1 MDFGLSDE
9 QALLQQTARE
19 FVARVCPPEA
29 AKEWDEKEA
38 FPPELLDGMAD
49 MGWFALP
56 FAVEDGGDGGSPLE
70 LVLIAEQLGRSSF
83 DVAMCYAGVLIPAM
97 TVMLWGDTGI
107 KQWVREHVMTGR
119 HRLAVAMSEPD
130 TGSDAAALRTTAVEH
145 DGHFLVNGQKM
156 WCTGGGLPDTTLM
169 TYVRTSGS
177 RDRKH
182 DGLSLLLIDPEL
194 AGVQIRRMP
203 TLARHILGT
212 TEVFFTDVQVP
223 KDRLV
228 GPKDDGWKVM
238 LSNLELEKVL
248 ISGGYLGAAQSTLD
262 EMLAYSKTRHAF
274 GRPIGQFQALTHAM
288 ADLQT
293 EIDAARM
300 LTYRAAWLLSQG
312 RPCTREGS
320 MAKLKGSETY
330 VAAARLG
337 MQVLAGHGFST
348 ESVMSYRYRESIVAT
363 ISGGTS
369 QIQRNGI
376 ARSMGL
382 RAY

>member
-1 MDFGLSDE
+1 MDFGLNEE
-9 QALLQQTARE
+9 QTLVQQTARD
-19 FVARVCPPEA
+19 FVSRVCPAEV
-29 AKEWDEKEA
+29 AKEWDEKET
-38 FPPELLDGMAD
+38 FPSELLRGMAD
-49 MGWFALP
+49 MGWFSLP
-56 FAVEDGGDGGSPLE
+56 FPVEEGGDGGTALD
-70 LVLIAEQLGRSSF
+70 LVLISEQLGRSSF
-83 DVAMCYAGVLIPAM
+83 DISMCYAGVLIPAL
-97 TVMLWGDTGI
+97 TVFRWGAPEL
-107 KQWVREHVMTGR
+107 KQWVRDTVMTGG

-130 TGSDAAALRTTAVEH
+130 SGSDAAALRTFAADNGDH
-145 DGHFLVNGQKM
+145 YIVNGQKM
-156 WCTGGGLPDTTLM
+156 WCTGGSLPDTTLM
-169 TYVRTSGS
+169 TYVRTGA
-177 RDRKH
+177 REPKH
-182 DGLSLLLIDPEL
+182 DGLSLLLIDPNE
-194 AGVQIRRMP
+194 AGVLISRMP

-212 TEVFFTDVQVP
+212 TEISFTDVRVP

-228 GPKDDGWKVM
+228 GVQDNGWQVM

-248 ISGGYLGAAQSTLD
+248 ISGGYLGAAQATLD
-262 EMLAYSKTRHAF
+262 DMLAYSKTRKAF
-274 GRPIGQFQALTHAM
+274 GRLIGEFQALAHAM

-293 EIDAARM
+293 EIDAARL

-312 RPCTREGS
+312 LPCTREGS

-337 MQVLAGHGFST
+337 MQVLGGHGFST

-382 RAY
+382 RTY